1 MNLRKYKVML
11 MLPLM
16 LAAFSCEDFLGSENV
31 DPNKPITVSVSG
43 QLANIEIILADVWGG
58 AFSRF
63 NCMFV
68 QQVEG
73 VARQWTSF
81 NQYVL
86 TPNRFDNAW
95 AEIYE
100 NAIVEL
106 ATVKQ
111 QSIENGYNHYLGVAN
126 VLEASAWMM
135 ATDVWGDIPF
145 TEAVLGSENFNPV
158 FDDQATVIYPAIIA
172 QLEEAITLFNGAAG
186 AVVPGSEDVFHG
198 GDISLWI
205 KSANALL
212 ARAHLHQGNYAEALA
227 FAEASYASATENMA
241 YTYPSVAAGAPWYRF
256 NIGRTGDIEFHP
268 TMRGLLEGLND
279 DARLAQWDVIFD
291 GNHPYL
297 SATYKQDLLSYREMQ
312 FVIAETAFRT
322 GGSAATIREAYLNG
336 IEASFAEV
344 GVSGSYADYVA
355 QSDIDPGEGNITL
368 EHIMTQKYIGLF
380 AQSEVFSD
388 WRRTG
393 IPELDPVSGTQLPR
407 RWDYSFNEYLFN
419 ANAPDPDANILFER
433 VDWDN

>member
-1 MNLRKYKVML
+1 MKLKKYKVAL
-11 MLPLM
+11 MLTLM
-16 LAAFSCEDFLGSENV
+16 LASFSCEDFLGDQNV
-31 DPNKPITVSVSG
+31 DPNKPIDVSVSG
-43 QLANIEIILADVWGG
+43 QLTNVEIILADVWGG

-63 NCMFV
+63 NCMFM

-100 NAIVEL
+100 NALVEL

-111 QSIENGYNHYLGVAN
+111 QSIDNGYNHYLGVAHI
-126 VLEASAWMM
+126 LEASAWMM
-135 ATDVWGDIPF
+135 ATDVWGDIPY
-145 TEAVLGSENFNPV
+145 TEAVQGSGNFNPA

-172 QLEEAITLFNGAAG
+172 QLEEGISLLNGSAG
-186 AVVPGSEDVFHG
+186 SVVPGSEDVFHG
-198 GDISLWI
+198 GDVSLWI

-212 ARAHLHQGNYAEALA
+212 ARAHLHQGNYSQALT
-227 FAEASYASATENMA
+227 FAQASYENATENMS
-241 YTYPSVAAGAPWYRF
+241 YTYPSVAAGGPWYRF

-268 TMRGLLEGLND
+268 TMRGIMEGFND
-279 DARLAQWDVIFD
+279 NARLGQWDQIFD
-291 GNHPYL
+291 ATHPYL
-297 SATYKQDLLSYREMQ
+297 TATYKQDVLSYREMQ

-322 GGSAATIREAYLNG
+322 GASAATIREAYLNG
-336 IEASFAEV
+336 IEASFAEA
-344 GVSGSYADYVA
+344 GVPDAYAAYVA
-355 QSDIDPGEGNITL
+355 QSSVDPGEGNITL
-368 EHIMTQKYIGLF
+368 DDIMIQKYIGLF
-380 AQSEVFSD
+380 GQSEVFSD

-393 IPELDPVSGTQLPR
+393 IPSLSPVSGTSVPR

-419 ANAPDPDANILFER
+419 ANAPAQNANILFER
-433 VDWDN
+433 VDWDQ